1 MAHKTAHRKALEA
14 HNKATVKA
22 RAELL
27 AESKNDTTLKANALK
42 NAKKVK

>member
-1 MAHKTAHRKALEA
+1 MAKTAHRKRLDA

-27 AESKNDTTLKANALK
+27 AASKDDTTLKPNAAK
-42 NAKKVK
+42 NAKKYK